1 MNIGQ
6 RIGDYEIVE
15 VLGAGGMGEVY
26 KVRNVLSERLEAMK
40 VLLPNLA
47 GSPELAERFLREI
60 KLQASLDHPN
70 IAKLYTAFRD
80 SNQLLMVMEF
90 VEGQPIDKLLAA
102 GPLMTRDAIDYAGQ
116 VLAALAYAHG
126 RGVTH
131 RDIKPAN
138 LMRTP
143 SGTIKLLDFGIAHM
157 KKDPK
162 LTQTGTTL
170 GSLYYIAPELI
181 KGAEPDARCDI
192 YSLGVVLYEMVT
204 GRKPFQGDS
213 QYSIMAA
220 HMEGAPVAPSDAA
233 PWMPGPLNEVILKA
247 IAKDPGE
254 RFQSAEAFKSALESA
269 GAAPAD
275 QVATQVM
282 PMTTSALPGTPPA
295 ASTTTQ
301 PEPTIPMG
309 TTPPASGPATIPATA
324 LGEQPAPAA
333 AVSAAAPPPPA
344 ITPPPPPASSSHRG
358 FYVALGCLLTLGVLA
373 AAAIEGP
380 RFFRTHA
387 DGATTRTHQT
397 SVQPAPESAPVSPAP
412 SADAQPSSA
421 ASPNVNQ
428 PSGDP
433 SQAGAQAANEP
444 QTAQTGTQEK
454 TGEETPTQSANP
466 QAARERPAL
475 KSRPNRE
482 DAPSSEAQESYR
494 EQMHELTQQADQLT
508 IRAKTARL
516 SLTSLKTQMSDQGLG
531 LRADVVEA
539 ETQMNHHLEKAKRE
553 IASGDAVSAEKDL
566 QAAGAAAE
574 YIEKF
579 LGR

>member
-15 VLGAGGMGEVY
+15 VLGTGGMGEVY

-80 SNQLLMVMEF
+80 SNRLLMVMEF
-90 VEGQPIDKLLAA
+90 VEGQAIDKLIAS
-102 GPLMTRDAIDYAGQ
+102 GPLKTRDAVEYAGQ

-181 KGAEPDARCDI
+181 QGAEPDARCDI

-204 GRKPFQGDS
+204 GRKPFPGDN

-220 HMEGAPVAPSDAA
+220 HMEGAPVAPSHVA

-247 IAKDPGE
+247 IAKDPAH
-254 RFQSAEAFKSALESA
+254 RFQTAEAFKSALED
-269 GAAPAD
+269 AAKVAPGD
-275 QVATQVM
+275 QAATQVM
-282 PMTTSALPGTPPA
+282 PALPVKPPEASPQTPAVTIPIPAVQSPPVGPVVTPALAMTSQPA
-295 ASTTTQ
+295 ATA
-301 PEPTIPMG
+301 M
-309 TTPPASGPATIPATA
+309 PAS
-324 LGEQPAPAA
+324 
-333 AVSAAAPPPPA
+333 AAPPPA
-344 ITPPPPPASSSHRG
+344 VVSTPPPAQSSASHRG
-358 FYVALGCLLTLGVLA
+358 LYVALGCLLTLGVLA

-387 DGATTRTHQT
+387 DGAATPQAPT
-397 SVQPAPESAPVSPAP
+397 QPAPETAPIAPTPSAEIKPAPAASPGTNQPSGGVETAGVSQAGTQTGAQEKPVLKPRPNDNAEP
-412 SADAQPSSA
+412 SADA
-421 ASPNVNQ
+421 
-428 PSGDP
+428 
-433 SQAGAQAANEP
+433 E
-444 QTAQTGTQEK
+444 
-454 TGEETPTQSANP
+454 
-466 QAARERPAL
+466 
-475 KSRPNRE
+475 
-482 DAPSSEAQESYR
+482 ESYHQ
-494 EQMHELTQQADQLT
+494 QMRTLAEQADQMN

-531 LRADVVEA
+531 LRSDVVEA
-539 ETQMNHHLEKAKRE
+539 ETRMNHHLDKAKRE
-553 IASGDAVSAEKDL
+553 IAAGDAVSAERDL
-566 QAAGAAAE
+566 EIAASAAE